1 LVPDRQAALTR
12 WHLDGAE
19 HDNNRLE
26 AATVWGDSSL
36 RADGSGQSTA
46 RFLTKAVAEPS
57 SGTEE
62 KARRVA

>member
-1 LVPDRQAALTR
+1 LVPGRQAALTR

-36 RADGSGQSTA
+36 RADGSDQFTAISASTFPRAGQLGPA
-46 RFLTKAVAEPS
+46 ANVMWR
-57 SGTEE
+57 
-62 KARRVA
+62 

>member
-36 RADGSGQSTA
+36 RADGSDQFTAISAST
-46 RFLTKAVAEPS
+46 FLRAE
-57 SGTEE
+57 
-62 KARRVA
+62 